1 MKDGLYAVLFIS
13 NQEKL
18 GTGIVSVNN
27 NTVNGGDG
35 GFYYQGKIVNNK
47 IKLSVKNY
55 NPQVPCVFGNIDN
68 YCLNL
73 EIAEKGEGHY
83 ELTGSV
89 EGQPQMV
96 LTVAAR
102 LQAELVA

>member
-1 MKDGLYAVLFIS
+1 MKDGLYAVLFTP
-13 NQEKL
+13 NPQNL

-47 IKLSVKNY
+47 INLSVKNY
-55 NPQVPCVFGNIDN
+55 NPLVQSIFGNIN
-68 YCLNL
+68 NFCLNL

-96 LTVAAR
+96 LTVTAI
-102 LQAELVA
+102 LKAELIA